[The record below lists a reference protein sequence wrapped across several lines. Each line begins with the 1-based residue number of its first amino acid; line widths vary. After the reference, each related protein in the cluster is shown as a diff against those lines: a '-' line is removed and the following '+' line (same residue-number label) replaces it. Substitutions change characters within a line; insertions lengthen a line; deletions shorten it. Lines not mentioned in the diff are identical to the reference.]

1 MNHLKDSFLG
11 TCAQDYI
18 NYIKNILVSDRE
30 NFFGKHKNP
39 GISIGDF
46 LIESAQSF
54 IFIFDEWD
62 FCFNENFM
70 SENDIMLY
78 DPTRSGYIFD
88 GWLEGNIIELEKL
101 IKAINKTNSLTYIE
115 SESITDII
123 AKRDAL
129 GLKLSVLRSF
139 IDTASE
145 KIDRYSNKE
154 IKILSTVNV
163 SEKQE
168 EVDKLSKEYR
178 IIDTKLQGLNWT
190 IDLVE

>member
-1 MNHLKDSFLG
+1 MKLAEALNLRADVQKRIASLKERLIRN
-11 TCAQDYI
+11 AKVQ
-18 NYIKNILVSDRE
+18 E
-30 NFFGKHKNP
+30 
-39 GISIGDF
+39 GDVPA
-46 LIESAQSF
+46 E
-54 IFIFDEWD
+54 
-62 FCFNENFM
+62 
-70 SENDIMLY
+70 
-78 DPTRSGYIFD
+78 DPVVLLKELD
-88 GWLEGNIIELEKL
+88 GNIIELEKL

-115 SESITDII
+115 GESITDII

-154 IKILSTVNV
+154 IKILSTINV

>member
-1 MNHLKDSFLG
+1 MKLAEALNLRADVQKRIASLKERLIRN
-11 TCAQDYI
+11 AKVQ
-18 NYIKNILVSDRE
+18 E
-30 NFFGKHKNP
+30 
-39 GISIGDF
+39 GDVPA
-46 LIESAQSF
+46 E
-54 IFIFDEWD
+54 
-62 FCFNENFM
+62 
-70 SENDIMLY
+70 
-78 DPTRSGYIFD
+78 DPVVLLKE
-88 GWLEGNIIELEKL
+88 LEGNIIELEKL

-115 SESITDII
+115 GESITDII

-129 GLKLSVLRSF
+129 GLKLSILRSF

>member
-1 MNHLKDSFLG
+1 MIQLMKLAEALNLRADVQKRIASLKERLIRN
-11 TCAQDYI
+11 AKVQ
-18 NYIKNILVSDRE
+18 E
-30 NFFGKHKNP
+30 
-39 GISIGDF
+39 GDVPA
-46 LIESAQSF
+46 E
-54 IFIFDEWD
+54 
-62 FCFNENFM
+62 
-70 SENDIMLY
+70 
-78 DPTRSGYIFD
+78 DPVVLLKE
-88 GWLEGNIIELEKL
+88 LEGNIIEFEKL

-115 SESITDII
+115 GESITDII